1 MNLPFLS
8 SGFTESRLTAHSATQ
23 NAKKHERKGM
33 DNTGGFGEEKSAEL
47 GVFLNLQII
56 SRKNCGV

>member
-1 MNLPFLS
+1 QRWNLPFLS

-33 DNTGGFGEEKSAEL
+33 DDTGGFGKEKSA
-47 GVFLNLQII
+47 
-56 SRKNCGV
+56 